1 MALLDIDALP
11 QVAVGFMN
19 EDHREEARLL
29 NAVTSALGALKAGKG
44 SRAEVARA
52 WRALDAHTREHFA
65 REERAMAQT
74 GFPPYDVHRGEHELV
89 LSAMDA
95 ELRAFEDGGDVARLA
110 RYVERS
116 MPDWLRRH
124 IETMD
129 SVTARFLAAR
139 GV

>member
-1 MALLDIDALP
+1 MAQLDIDALP

-29 NAVTSALGALKAGKG
+29 NAVTAALTALRDGRG
-44 SRAEVARA
+44 GRAEVTRA
-52 WRALDAHTREHFA
+52 WRALEQHTRAHFA

-74 GFPPYDVHRGEHELV
+74 DFPPFEVHRAEHELV
-89 LSAMDA
+89 LSAMEA
-95 ELRAFEDGGDVARLA
+95 ELSAFEEVGEVARLA
-110 RYVERS
+110 RYVEIA
-116 MPDWLRRH
+116 MPAWFLRH

-129 SVTARFLAAR
+129 FVTARFLAAR

>member
-1 MALLDIDALP
+1 MSLLDIDALP

-29 NAVTSALGALKAGKG
+29 NAVTAALTSLLDGKG
-44 SRAEVARA
+44 GRPEVTRA
-52 WRALDAHTREHFA
+52 WRALEQHTRAHFA

-74 GFPPYDVHRGEHELV
+74 RFPPFEVHRAEHELV
-89 LSAMDA
+89 LAAMEA
-95 ELRAFEDGGDVARLA
+95 ELKAFEEDGEAERLA
-110 RYVERS
+110 RYVES
-116 MPDWLRRH
+116 AMPDWLRRH

-129 SVTARFLAAR
+129 YVTARFLAAH